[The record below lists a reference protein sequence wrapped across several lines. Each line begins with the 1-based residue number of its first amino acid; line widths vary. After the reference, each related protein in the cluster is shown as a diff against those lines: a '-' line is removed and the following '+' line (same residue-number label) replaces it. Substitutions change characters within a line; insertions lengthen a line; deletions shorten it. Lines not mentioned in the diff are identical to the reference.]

1 MKIPKKTFFSYFEK
15 NASMKKLYF
24 TPIFV
29 RDLPKGNGLPCN
41 HKNLL
46 QKCCKTLFSV
56 NKTVFGSK

>member
-41 HKNLL
+41 HKKSIAKMLQNSFLL
-46 QKCCKTLFSV
+46 K
-56 NKTVFGSK
+56 